1 MGNAGDRVPSTAD
14 PIGAV
19 RRELSRASR
28 DLGLTRFELPA
39 PSLAA
44 SSRSARLRQLLGE
57 RGVTVIDL
65 CHGEMRFAMHPQVQ
79 RAVTDVTR
87 DLLAGSRSLLEPDGH
102 PFDKSQP
109 RILRQLAADR
119 LYARWHKAGLA
130 VGADDVLVCPYS
142 GLAMLEAA
150 LASVARAGGVVLCP
164 EGFCE
169 GIGEHAGKLGL
180 SMRLFP
186 APPGQDGK
194 IDAWY
199 LRRAIQVHREQLCA
213 LLLTMPGNPLT
224 ATYSAEELR
233 AIGRVVVEE
242 GVRAIIDA
250 TLDAVVPDYV
260 PLAAVTVDSGGKS
273 YSLFDRTVTIAD
285 LSKGHH
291 AVAPYEIGAAITGD
305 ARWRADIRRQL
316 AVPLQRETTA
326 LAQVVLELTP
336 EEFFVENRR
345 TLAHAQDEARQRCTD
360 LENRFGFP
368 VVMPAGSS
376 PCGPFVLL
384 RLADTV
390 LRQAGIQDGWQ
401 LAEFVLGGAGLET
414 VAGPSMGFREPV
426 IRINVDAPR
435 IGARKDPTLLAEV
448 FTRLAVLV
456 QAVLDGELTYQR
468 VAGDIGDP
476 PSNPPYASSSGSRF
490 LSPSDPHDAGSGD
503 HAKIIVL
510 KEDQPGEHRVALTP
524 RASADLVAQ
533 GMRVCVEA
541 GAGSRAGY
549 SDELYIKAGA
559 AITATRSE
567 LFQDADVIAWVKP
580 PPDLDRVLSQLPPG
594 CTIVGLTH
602 PLHNDMVARSARRWK
617 LHVQSVELLAREGML
632 PTRDALAAMSRFAGR
647 IALEEALAFRRVLG
661 HCGRQNI
668 LIIGAGQSGMQAA
681 QLASVLGHSV
691 AVASTGQRHRQEAE
705 QLLGA
710 AYYDIDGAAGNIAD
724 LSRQQQVIAQVI
736 MSFRPGVIITAAK
749 HGSGKA
755 PCLVPVE
762 TLERLPGNT
771 VIADLNVTRGGN
783 VAGSQVDRYLQTD
796 NGVWICNS
804 SNYPNAEPT
813 ESSSAYAACLVS
825 TLKGQRRR
833 QQGLPPTRQ
842 QTGITDEIGQQ
853 HKQ

>member
-1 MGNAGDRVPSTAD
+1 M
-14 PIGAV
+14 
-19 RRELSRASR
+19 
-28 DLGLTRFELPA
+28 
-39 PSLAA
+39 
-44 SSRSARLRQLLGE
+44 LGE
-57 RGVTVIDL
+57 RGVTIIDL
-65 CHGEMRFAMHPQVQ
+65 CHGEVRFAMHPQVQ
-79 RAVTDVTR
+79 KAVTDVTR
-87 DLLAGSRSLLEPDGH
+87 DLLAGSASLLEPDGH

-119 LYARWHKAGLA
+119 LYARWRKAGLA
-130 VGADDVLVCPYS
+130 VSADDVLVCPDR

-150 LASVARAGGVVLCP
+150 LASVARPDGVVLCP

-169 GIGEHAGKLGL
+169 GIGKHAGKLGL

-186 APPGQDGK
+186 APLGRDGK

-213 LLLTMPGNPLT
+213 LLFTMPGNPLC

-242 GVRAIIDA
+242 GVPAVIDA

-273 YSLFDRTVTIAD
+273 YSLFDRTVTIAE
-285 LSKGHH
+285 LSQGHH
-291 AVAPYEIGAAITGD
+291 AIAPCEIGAAITGD

-326 LAQVVLELTP
+326 LARVVLELTP
-336 EEFFVENRR
+336 EEFFAENRR
-345 TLAHAQDEARQRCTD
+345 TLAHAQDEARQQCTD

-390 LRQAGIQDGWQ
+390 LRQAGIEDGWQ
-401 LAEFVLGGAGLET
+401 LAEFLLGGAGLET
-414 VAGPSMGFREPV
+414 VAGPSVGFREPV

-435 IGARKDPTLLAEV
+435 IGAREDPTLLAEV

-456 QAVLDGELTYQR
+456 QAVLDGKLTYQR
-468 VAGDIGDP
+468 IAGDIGDP
-476 PSNPPYASSSGSRF
+476 PYVTTSNPPYVSSSGSRY
-490 LSPSDPHDAGSGD
+490 LSPSDPHHAGSGD

-559 AITATRSE
+559 ALTATRSE

-602 PLHNDMVARSARRWK
+602 PLDNDTVAQSARRWK
-617 LHVQSVELLAREGML
+617 LHVQSVELLAREGIL

-661 HCGRQNI
+661 HCSQQNI
-668 LIIGAGQSGMQAA
+668 LIIGAGQAGMQAA
-681 QLASVLGHSV
+681 QLASVLGHNI

-705 QLLGA
+705 HLLGA
-710 AYYDIDGAAGNIAD
+710 AYYNIDGAAGNTAD
-724 LSRQQQVIAQVI
+724 LPRQQQIITQVV

-749 HGSGKA
+749 HGSEKA
-755 PCLVPVE
+755 PCLLPAE

-771 VIADLNVTRGGN
+771 VVVDLNATRGGN

-804 SNYPNAEPT
+804 SNYPNAEPA

-833 QQGLPPTRQ
+833 QQGLSPTRQ
-842 QTGITDEIGQQ
+842 QTGITNEIGQQ